1 MQGKN
6 ALKNLKRR
14 SVLAVP
20 SLFTVGNL
28 ACGFLAILASMRGDF
43 HRAGWFIFLAMLLD
57 GVDGRI
63 ARLLN
68 AETEFGV
75 EMDSLADIISFC
87 AAPAF
92 LMYFMVLSKYAPVGT
107 AIAFVYLLCGALR
120 LARFNAMTHAGTGS
134 KKHFS
139 GLPVPAAAGILAAF
153 AISYSIFMEAS
164 GGQNMPYI
172 NKVLPHIHNVM
183 AFIVVGLGALMVS
196 TIPYAAF
203 KGKGEK
209 RRKMRVSFIIL
220 AAFLVYLLIRYPQ
233 DVVFIVFSLYVLIGI
248 LAVFYRAFKNMKL

>member
-1 MQGKN
+1 MQEKN
-6 ALKNLKRR
+6 ALKTLKRR

-20 SLFTVGNL
+20 SLFTVGNM
-28 ACGFLAILASMRGDF
+28 ACGFLSILAAMHGNF
-43 HRAGWFIFLAMLLD
+43 YRAGWFIFFAMLLD

-63 ARLLN
+63 ARMLN

-92 LMYFMVLSKYAPVGT
+92 LMYFMVLSKYAFVGM
-107 AIAFVYLLCGALR
+107 AIAFVFLLCGALR
-120 LARFNAMTHAGTGS
+120 LARFNAMAHAGTGS

-153 AISYSIFMEAS
+153 AVSYSIFMES
-164 GGQNMPYI
+164 GGGQNMPYV
-172 NKVLPHIHNVM
+172 NAVLPHIYNLM
-183 AFIVVGLGALMVS
+183 AFIVVGLGVLMVS
-196 TIPYAAF
+196 NIPYAAF
-203 KGKGEK
+203 KGKSEERK
-209 RRKMRVSFIIL
+209 KMRVSFIIL

-233 DVVFIVFSLYVLIGI
+233 NVVFIVFSLYVLAGI
-248 LAVFYRAFKNMKL
+248 VAVFYRAFKNMKL